1 MTMRLAVAAGF
12 TASLV
17 LLSACTT
24 GPVAGP
30 TNRPSNSNA
39 AAPVFEPGSAPYIAL
54 HQPDYKATVTVQT
67 GPLTY
72 TGEVAR
78 KGEKWRVELP
88 IPPLKNS
95 ILYVRPGEATILVMP
110 ETKRFVEFPAGE
122 DGSVVNPMALTLEGL
137 SKPGIVFEPAGTEV
151 VDGRSCT
158 KFRATRPGDD
168 AEMMVFVAKDLKDL
182 IVRIDGRVENKTFNA
197 TWKNPMLDVSDA
209 DVNPPADLTT
219 AYTKMGI
226 TEFQS
231 AFASGADAPAEPAA
245 AAATP
250 AAPAKP

>member
-1 MTMRLAVAAGF
+1 MTTRLAVVAVL
-12 TASLV
+12 TAVVALMT
-17 LLSACTT
+17 ACTT

-30 TNRPSNSNA
+30 SGNQPSNANT
-39 AAPVFEPGSAPYIAL
+39 AAPVFAPGPAPFIAL
-54 HQPDYKATVTVQT
+54 NQPDYRALVTVTT

-78 KGEKWRVELP
+78 KGDRWKVELP

-95 ILYVRPGEATILVMP
+95 VLYVRPGEPTILLLP
-110 ETKRFVEFPAGE
+110 ETKRYVEFPA
-122 DGSVVNPMALTLEGL
+122 DQAGSVVNPMALTLEGL
-137 SKPGIVFEPAGTEV
+137 TKPGIKFEQVGTETI
-151 VDGRSCT
+151 DGHSCA
-158 KFRATRPGDD
+158 KFRATREGDD

-197 TWKNPMLDVSDA
+197 VWKNPTLEVSDS
-209 DVNPPADLTT
+209 DVAPPADLATT
-219 AYTKMGI
+219 FTKMGI

-231 AFASGADAPAEPAA
+231 IFASGSEE
-245 AAATP
+245 P

>member
-1 MTMRLAVAAGF
+1 MTMRLAVAAGL
-12 TASLV
+12 TASFALV
-17 LLSACTT
+17 SACTT

-30 TNRPSNSNA
+30 STNRPTNTNA
-39 AAPVFEPGSAPYIAL
+39 AAPAFEPGSAPYIAL
-54 HQPDYKATVTVQT
+54 NQPDYKALVTVQT

-78 KGEKWRVELP
+78 KGARWRVELP

-95 ILYVRPGEATILVMP
+95 ILYVRPGETTILVLP

-137 SKPGIVFEPAGTEV
+137 SKPGIVFEQVGTEA
-151 VDGRSCT
+151 VDGHQCT

-168 AEMMVFVAKDLKDL
+168 AEMTVFVAKDLKDL

-197 TWKNPMLDVSDA
+197 TWKNPTLEVTDA
-209 DVNPPADLTT
+209 DVTPPGDLATT
-219 AYTKMGI
+219 FTKMGI

-231 AFASGADAPAEPAA
+231 IFSSGAEAAAEP
-245 AAATP
+245 P
-250 AAPAKP
+250 KP

>member
-1 MTMRLAVAAGF
+1 MTMRLAVAAGL
-12 TASLV
+12 TASFA

-30 TNRPSNSNA
+30 TANRPSNTNA

-54 HQPDYKATVTVQT
+54 NQPDYRAMVTVQT

-72 TGEVAR
+72 TGEVVR
-78 KGEKWRVELP
+78 KGDRWKVELP

-95 ILYVRPGEATILVMP
+95 ILYVRPGEPTILVMP
-110 ETKRFVEFPAGE
+110 ETKRFVEFPDDQA
-122 DGSVVNPMALTLEGL
+122 GSVVNPMAMTLEGL
-137 SKPGIVFEPAGTEV
+137 SKPGIVFEQVGTEAV
-151 VDGRSCT
+151 EGRQCT

-168 AEMMVFVAKDLKDL
+168 AEMTVFVAKDLKDL

-197 TWKNPMLDVSDA
+197 TWANPTLDVSDA
-209 DVNPPADLTT
+209 DVTPPADLATT
-219 AYTKMGI
+219 FTKMGI

-231 AFASGADAPAEPAA
+231 IFASGSDSE
-245 AAATP
+245 
-250 AAPAKP
+250 AAPPKP